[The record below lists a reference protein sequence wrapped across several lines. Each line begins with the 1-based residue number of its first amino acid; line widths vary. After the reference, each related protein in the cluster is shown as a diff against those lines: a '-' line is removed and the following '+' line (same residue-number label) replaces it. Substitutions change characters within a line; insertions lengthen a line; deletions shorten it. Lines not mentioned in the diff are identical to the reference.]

1 MNIDRFKENHVQIL
15 DSIAT
20 LRGLARAGIVDNAER
35 IAERIISMS
44 AVIKVHLAAE
54 DRAIYPAIEASAD
67 GRLAELGRRFQAEM
81 VSIAADYTAFARQWN
96 TAGRV
101 RADPEGFR
109 AQANVVLRA
118 LHERMQR
125 EDRDFY
131 PAVERS

>member
-20 LRGLARAGIVDNAER
+20 LRRHAHAGIAENAER
-35 IAERIISMS
+35 IAELIVSMS

-54 DRAIYPAIEASAD
+54 DRVIYPAIEASAD

-81 VSIAADYTAFARQWN
+81 VAIAAEYNGFARQWN
-96 TAGRV
+96 TAARL
-101 RADPEGFR
+101 RADPERFR

-118 LHERMQR
+118 LYERMQR

-131 PAVERS
+131 PAVEGS